1 MICPCSSTSLY
12 MAYVLPI
19 PTAMSAERNRNITAT
34 INGISKRLF
43 AFIKQRVATTEDAED
58 ILQEVFYQF
67 AGNAEPIEKAGSW
80 LYQVARNKI
89 TDSYRKHKLPLADD
103 VLGSREADEI
113 MMDWKDILMPSDTT
127 PETIYLRNLFW
138 EVLQQALD
146 ELPAE
151 QSSVFIKNEIEG
163 IAFKVIEV
171 QTGVSV
177 ATLISRKRYAVL
189 HLRNRLGVL
198 KQEILNY

>member
-1 MICPCSSTSLY
+1 